1 MGGGGG
7 VGGGGWLSFQNF
19 QKKRVSD
26 FAHIKGG
33 VGKIGGYFR
42 KGGVIT
48 YFHINPF
55 QCYLHLSVWCVCCL
69 FTPFLSV
76 LFLFHRKNLVL
87 QHLIKV
93 NNF

>member
-1 MGGGGG
+1 MGGGG

-33 VGKIGGYFR
+33 VGKIGGCFR